1 MFFSDAPTTKR
12 DIFLSSRNIREWFVS
27 TNGNQC
33 YYMWLMIETNP
44 QLPSALKMHIDR
56 RFLSYRI
63 CKYSFPMKIF
73 YSGYSP
79 NIIKIEILRPLL
91 YADFHQNIAWPTIVV
106 KGFAGF
112 AWYVK
117 TSCTQHAPQ
126 ENNDLINKLLQLHV
140 TQCPYFV
147 ILLRP
152 VAFLTVISKCFFKH
166 FILFILIRRRV
177 IWQCLRLSSLLHDV
191 NHQTHSMCLHECIFA

>member
-1 MFFSDAPTTKR
+1 MLFSDAPTTKR
-12 DIFLSSRNIREWFVS
+12 DILLSSRNIREWFVS

-44 QLPSALKMHIDR
+44 QLQSALKMHIDR

-79 NIIKIEILRPLL
+79 NIIKIEIRVREWKRLRPLL

-117 TSCTQHAPQ
+117 TSYTHA
-126 ENNDLINKLLQLHV
+126 
-140 TQCPYFV
+140 
-147 ILLRP
+147 
-152 VAFLTVISKCFFKH
+152 
-166 FILFILIRRRV
+166 
-177 IWQCLRLSSLLHDV
+177 
-191 NHQTHSMCLHECIFA
+191 HQKTIIC